1 MRMILAIFDLQIT
14 LMLSPKFPSLST
26 GLWVQEKKRKIDFQ
40 DSGHCSH
47 LGFLNGP
54 ILAIFSSTS
63 HPDAS
68 YQVST
73 QLVLVQEKK
82 RQIDFQ
88 DGGHLGFAI

>member
-26 GLWVQEKKRKIDFQ
+26 GLWVQEKKHKIDFQ

-54 ILAIFSSTS
+54 ILAIF
-63 HPDAS
+63 HL
-68 YQVST
+68 QVILMLPIKF
-73 QLVLVQEKK
+73 QLN
-82 RQIDFQ
+82 
-88 DGGHLGFAI
+88 